1 MHAAR
6 LAPPPIPL
14 VQAINQRLDRL
25 ATPRIRVAGHPRSAF
40 RVWGYSGFAAA
51 VVLSQVLTLAR
62 GLNPAIMLLIT
73 VGSMATFYAIALL
86 TKALTGYEQLTFYHH
101 FLGVL
106 LTASAL
112 LALVGAPV
120 LAYLDIIALGLMVFD
135 MVGRFGCLMAGCCHG
150 RPARWGICYPA
161 HYHTT
166 GLPAHLVGVRLLPVP
181 VLEALL
187 AACIALSGSLWV
199 LGGAQ
204 PGPGFVWAI
213 TGYAAARFALEF
225 LRGDPA
231 RPYVYALS
239 EAQWTS
245 LVVVTLASAGA
256 LAGYLPLTG
265 IALLTGGLLWLTA
278 LIVMQ
283 HAGQGMLTTPRHV
296 SEVLRA
302 ITRSAAAPGLEAH
315 STPLGVQ
322 ITARRTPDA
331 AHYAL
336 SRPAAP
342 LTEPDAHALARLI
355 ARLRHKDHAYTLVT
369 GQSGVFHVLI
379 AYQTPAAGEREGL
392 RRDV

>member
-6 LAPPPIPL
+6 LAPPPVSL
-14 VQAINQRLDRL
+14 VQALNQRLDRL

-51 VVLSQVLTLAR
+51 VVFSQALTLAR

-101 FLGVL
+101 TLGVL
-106 LTASAL
+106 LTASGL
-112 LALVGAPV
+112 LALLRAPL
-120 LAYLDIIALGLMVFD
+120 LAYLDVIALGLMAFN

-161 HYHTT
+161 DYHAS

-181 VLEALL
+181 VLESLM
-187 AACIALSGSLWV
+187 AACIALTGSVWV
-199 LGGAQ
+199 LTNSA
-204 PGPGFVWAI
+204 PGHGFAWAI
-213 TGYAAARFALEF
+213 TGYAAGRFALEF
-225 LRGDPA
+225 LRGDAA
-231 RPYVYALS
+231 RPYVHALS

-245 LVVVTLASAGA
+245 LIVVTLASAGA

-265 IALLTGGLLWLTA
+265 IALLTGGLLWLAA
-278 LIVMQ
+278 LIVVLN
-283 HAGQGMLTTPRHV
+283 ADRRMLTGPRHA
-296 SEVLRA
+296 SELLRA
-302 ITRSAAAPGLEAH
+302 LTRSAAAPGLEAH
-315 STPLGVQ
+315 STSLGVRL
-322 ITARRTPDA
+322 TARRTADA

-342 LTEPDAHALARLI
+342 LTEHDAQALARLI
-355 ARLRHKDHAYTLVT
+355 ARLRHKDCPYALVT
-369 GQSGVFHVLI
+369 GRSGVFHVLI
-379 AYQTPAAGEREGL
+379 ECPTPAAGEREGL
-392 RRDV
+392 RCDV